1 MRQTK
6 EKGRKFEVRASRF
19 MLNSIVPKDISVQ
32 RNYHTAAVTDP
43 SNTHEQ
49 PTKALA
55 FKNLMQCMLGEQC
68 WFNVFHYI

>member
-1 MRQTK
+1 
-6 EKGRKFEVRASRF
+6 